1 MKEYTECI
9 MVHILLRRRIVNMS
23 KTFIAALALVVLVSC
38 QATTQKIVEKIEK
51 PPKLAGQVVG
61 ITEVCK
67 TLENQLSIFNAFSIN
82 RTVGMQVYYNLIY
95 SGECVVFHRPA
106 LAKKVKLEFEKQV
119 DKKDKIEIWKVA
131 LNEDEAE
138 VKFFWTAIRI
148 SVAKPNKTK
157 KNEVAA

>member
-1 MKEYTECI
+1 MFKIFATI
-9 MVHILLRRRIVNMS
+9 
-23 KTFIAALALVVLVSC
+23 LALTFLVSC
-38 QATTQKIVEKIEK
+38 QTTTQKIPEKVVEVK

-67 TLENQLSIFNAFSIN
+67 TLENQMSIFNAFSIN
-82 RTVGMQVYYNLIY
+82 KTTGMQIYYNLIY
-95 SGECVVFHRPA
+95 SGECVVFPRPA

-119 DKKDKIEIWKVA
+119 DKTDKIEIWKVA

-148 SVAKPNKTK
+148 SVAKPKGIG
-157 KNEVAA
+157 A

>member
-1 MKEYTECI
+1 M
-9 MVHILLRRRIVNMS
+9 L
-23 KTFIAALALVVLVSC
+23 KTLATVLALTVLIGC
-38 QATTQKIVEKIEK
+38 QTTTEKIPEKVVTVK
-51 PPKLAGQVVG
+51 PPKLEGQVVG

-67 TLENQLSIFNAFSIN
+67 TFENQMNIFNAFSISK
-82 RTVGMQVYYNLIY
+82 TAGMQIYYNLIY
-95 SGECVVFHRPA
+95 SGECVVFPRPA

-119 DKKDKIEIWKVA
+119 DKTDKIEIWKVA
-131 LNEDEAE
+131 LNEDDAE